1 MLGEVKMDILQNILQ
16 KMGPKNKKDIKRWTK
31 QEKDKQEAIGIAFKV
46 NGISTSNDTVEKL
59 EK

>member
-1 MLGEVKMDILQNILQ
+1 MLGEVKMDIVQNILQ
-16 KMGPKNKKDIKRWTK
+16 KMGPKNKKDIKKWRK

-46 NGISTSNDTVEKL
+46 NGIPTSNDTVEKL

>member
-16 KMGPKNKKDIKRWTK
+16 KMGPKNKKDIKKWRK
-31 QEKDKQEAIGIAFKV
+31 QEKAKQEAIEIAFKA
-46 NGISTSNDTVEKL
+46 SNNPRKRL

>member
-1 MLGEVKMDILQNILQ
+1 MDILQNILQ
-16 KMGPKNKKDIKRWTK
+16 KMGPKNKKDIKRWRK